1 MEAADGDDR
10 RSKRVRRAAEVACES
25 TSSNQRTGSST
36 SGRPTSSELQEA
48 LTVIKQMK
56 EADPPLLA
64 RRAPAKPNVVACAI
78 ALWRGEQFADDRAA
92 LRIFGAHPETKIRE
106 AWVSKLNEFAPA
118 GFGTAGPAQPAYLLD
133 PRAGRAAN
141 RRRHHDRR
149 HLRRGRLRRGA
160 HRLPILSAMRARALL
175 PLRTLRI

>member
-25 TSSNQRTGSST
+25 TSSNERTGSST

-78 ALWRGEQFADDRAA
+78 ALWLGEQFADDRAA
-92 LRIFGAHPETKIRE
+92 LRIFGAQPETKIRE
-106 AWVSKLNEFAPA
+106 AWVSNTRQESGGWSHARVPTLLIAVMES
-118 GFGTAGPAQPAYLLD
+118 GTAAAVPLQRWAE
-133 PRAGRAAN
+133 AG
-141 RRRHHDRR
+141 
-149 HLRRGRLRRGA
+149 GG
-160 HRLPILSAMRARALL
+160 
-175 PLRTLRI
+175 